1 MRLAIALGIIV
12 LVALDFS
19 VSAQLFLN
27 TTPLPNTSAISQ
39 NPIGIT
45 ISVKAKELAKN
56 SFSGLVTDKQT
67 GSPLVGA
74 SIYLHEVKMG
84 AVTDTNGKFL
94 ITDIPT
100 GNYLMEISFQGF
112 STLIDNIEISGNL
125 TKSFALVETFAQHE
139 EVVVTGVASATR
151 TKLSSQPI
159 SIVKKADLL
168 QSSAGNI
175 IDALSKLVPGVA
187 AISTGPAISKPVIRG
202 MGYNRVVTV
211 HDGVRQE
218 GQQWGDEHGI
228 EVDEYSIQKVE
239 VLKGPASLFYGS
251 DAMAGVVHL
260 ITNSPVEK
268 GTIVGNILGS
278 FNANNGLYGTNANFA
293 GHLKNGFNW
302 NAYGTYKSA
311 GDYSNAYDGKVFNSR
326 FNERN
331 FGGYLGI
338 NKSWGY
344 SHLLISNFNQK
355 IGMVEG
361 ARDPLTGGFMVFPET
376 AQEHVASESELNS
389 RNLFT
394 PYQGI
399 NHFKIAS
406 DNNLVLGTGRLNLNI
421 GYQQNQRKEFGD
433 PDHFNHP
440 DLYFNLQTITY
451 NTQYHFAENK
461 GWKTSIGLSGMYQQ
475 NRNLAEEVLIPEY
488 NQFDMGGFVYA
499 KKTFANQITL
509 SGGMRYD
516 MRQVKGKAFT
526 EGTDVKFK
534 AFDKQFSDFSAS
546 IGLSYSPSEQLTWK
560 LNLARGYRAPSVS
573 ELASNGAH
581 EGTNR
586 YEYGSLDLKTETSLQ
601 TDAGL
606 EYNGTHIS
614 FALSAFYNAIQNYV
628 FYSKLASVTGG
639 DSLVNLGGTDLNAF
653 KFRQANAA
661 LYGVEARLDLHP
673 HPLDWLHFENSF
685 ALVAGQFSQSF
696 DGSNKLPFIP
706 APRLLSVLRANSNK
720 MGKTLRNAY
729 VKLEFD
735 HINTQNR
742 VFTGY
747 DTETATVGYSLLNL
761 GIGTELQSKGRTLC
775 SIHLALNNITDI
787 SYQNHLNRLKYTDT
801 NALTGRM
808 GVFNMGRNLSLKLNI
823 PLNFK
828 LAS

>member
-1 MRLAIALGIIV
+1 MRLATAISALIMALFYYPLNAQLHFNLSATPYSIEFAKNNFSGII
-12 LVALDFS
+12 
-19 VSAQLFLN
+19 
-27 TTPLPNTSAISQ
+27 
-39 NPIGIT
+39 
-45 ISVKAKELAKN
+45 
-56 SFSGLVTDKQT
+56 TDKQT
-67 GSPLVGA
+67 SKPLIGA

-84 AVTDTNGKFL
+84 GVTDANGKFL

-100 GNYLMEISFQGF
+100 GKYLLEISFQGY
-112 STLIDNIEISGNL
+112 STVIETIDINGNL
-125 TKSFALVETFAQHE
+125 SSSFALIETFAQHE

-151 TKLSSQPI
+151 TKLSPQPI
-159 SIVKKADLL
+159 SIVKKTDLL

-187 AISTGPAISKPVIRG
+187 TLSTGPAISKPIIRG
-202 MGYNRVVTV
+202 MGYNRVLTV

-260 ITNSPVEK
+260 ITNTPIEK
-268 GTIVGNILGS
+268 GTIRGNILGS
-278 FNANNGLYGTNANFA
+278 YNSNNGLYGTNANLA

-311 GDYSNAYDGKVFNSR
+311 GDYSNTYDGKVFNSR

-331 FGGYLGI
+331 FGGYLGL

-355 IGMVEG
+355 VGMVEG
-361 ARDPLTGGFMVFPET
+361 IRDGLTGRFIVFPET
-376 AQEHVASESELNS
+376 SQEHIASQSELTS
-389 RNLFT
+389 RNLYT

-406 DNNLVLGTGRLNLNI
+406 DNNIVVGTGRLNLNI
-421 GYQQNQRKEFGD
+421 GYQQNQRKEFGN
-433 PDHFNHP
+433 PDNVNLPSLH
-440 DLYFNLQTITY
+440 FNLQTITY
-451 NTQYHFAENK
+451 NTQFHFAENK
-461 GWKTSIGLSGMYQQ
+461 GWKTAVGVSGMHQQ
-475 NRNLAEEVLIPEY
+475 NSNLAKELLIPEY
-488 NQFDMGGFVYA
+488 KQFDLGGFIYS
-499 KKTFANQITL
+499 KKTFTNQITL
-509 SGGMRYD
+509 SGGVRYD
-516 MRQVKGKAFT
+516 MRKVIGKDFL
-526 EGTDVKFK
+526 EGTFLKFK
-534 AFDKQFSDFSAS
+534 AFDKKFSDFSAS
-546 IGLSYSPSEQLTWK
+546 IGLSYSPNDALTWK
-560 LNLARGYRAPSVS
+560 FNMARGYRAPSVS

-601 TDAGL
+601 TDAGV
-606 EYNGTHIS
+606 EYNGTHLS
-614 FALSAFYNAIQNYV
+614 FALTAFYNTIQHYI
-628 FYSKLASVTGG
+628 FYSKLSSVLGG
-639 DSLVNLGGTDLNAF
+639 DSLLNLGGNNINAF

-661 LYGVEARLDLHP
+661 LYGLEARLDLHP

-685 ALVAGQFSQSF
+685 AFVAGQFAQSF

-706 APRLLSVLRANSNK
+706 APRFLSVLRANATK
-720 MGKTLRNAY
+720 MGKGLRNAY
-729 VKLEFD
+729 VKLELD
-735 HINTQNR
+735 HTSAQNR

-747 DTETATVGYSLLNL
+747 HTETPTAGYSLFNL
-761 GIGTELQSKGRTLC
+761 GVGTEFVAKGRTLF
-775 SIHLALNNITDI
+775 SLNLGLNNLSNI

-801 NALTGRM
+801 NTLTGRI

-828 LAS
+828 VAS